1 MKLPIQSSLELGDVV
16 RQFGAAYLQNQGEH
30 CLPSQRKALED
41 IASCHTAE
49 RGGHRYR
56 CNECDQD
63 FWVYHGCRNR
73 SCSSCHTQA
82 MRDWINQ
89 REKQMLNCPYFHL
102 IVTVPEQIR
111 AAFLAHQ
118 KRLYGLLMTTV
129 ASCVLELAHD
139 PRFLGAT
146 PAIMAV
152 LHTWRG
158 DLGLHPHV
166 HLLVSAGGVSK
177 DGRHWVKIRN
187 KKWLL
192 HVHALKKFVRNRFQA
207 RLEKSAPEV
216 FQQIAATV
224 WKQGWNSFI
233 KSHGHGAKTV
243 LNYLGRY
250 VYRIAISNARLLAMD
265 ETHVTFRYKE
275 SKTEQWHTIRLR
287 GEEFLRRFIMHVLP
301 RGFHK
306 VRYYGLWHHSQRDTR
321 ERIRLLLAPKVTCAH
336 LAELDP
342 NSSRARHDQNQS
354 PPESNDPEQNP
365 SPTACP
371 HCKSRNVRLIES
383 LARNRSP

>member
-1 MKLPIQSSLELGDVV
+1 MKLSIQSSLELGDVV
-16 RQFGAAYLQNQGEH
+16 RQFGTAYLQNQGKC

-41 IASCHTAE
+41 IASCHTAA

-56 CNECDQD
+56 CAECDTD
-63 FWVYHGCRNR
+63 FWIYHGCSNR
-73 SCSSCHTQA
+73 SCPSCHAQA
-82 MRDWINQ
+82 MGDWINQ
-89 REKQMLNCPYFHL
+89 RENQMLNCRYFHL
-102 IVTVPEQIR
+102 IVTVPEKMR

-118 KRLYGLLMTTV
+118 KRLYGLLMSTV
-129 ASCVLELAHD
+129 SSCVLELAHD

-146 PAIMAV
+146 PAILAV

-166 HLLVSAGGVSK
+166 HLLVSAGGVSE
-177 DGRHWVKIRN
+177 DGRHWVELRN

-192 HVHALKKFVRNRFQA
+192 HVHALKKFVRKRFQA

-216 FQQIAATV
+216 FQQIEATV

-233 KSHGHGAKTV
+233 KSHGQGARTV

-265 ETHVTFRYKE
+265 KTHVTFRYKE
-275 SKTEQWHTIRLR
+275 SKTERWRTIRLR
-287 GEEFLRRFIMHVLP
+287 GEEFLRRFVMHVLP

-306 VRYYGLWHHSQRDTR
+306 VRYYGLWHHSQRETR
-321 ERIRLLLAPKVTCAH
+321 EHIRLLLAPKVSSVQ
-336 LAELDP
+336 LAELGP
-342 NSSRARHDQNQS
+342 KASKEKNAQNQS
-354 PPESNDPEQNP
+354 PLESNGLEQTP
-365 SPTACP
+365 SLPACP
-371 HCKSRNVRLIES
+371 HCKSRNVRLIEI
-383 LARNRSP
+383 LAHNRSP